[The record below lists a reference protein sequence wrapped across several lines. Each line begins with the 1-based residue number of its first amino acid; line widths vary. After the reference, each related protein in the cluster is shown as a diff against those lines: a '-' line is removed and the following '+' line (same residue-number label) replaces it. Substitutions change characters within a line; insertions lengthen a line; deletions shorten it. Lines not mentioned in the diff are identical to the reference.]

1 MNLKSLLMGAAVV
14 ALIVTAGCKPSET
27 AYREAYRSAVA
38 ARDAAL
44 GADSASFIPIRPNMK
59 QTVVAQG
66 TDTISATYIPVLL
79 LNEGGATLDKLRRY
93 SLVVGQFKQV
103 FNAKQMRRRISER
116 GYPGAII
123 VRSGEPLYY
132 VIASSTDSVPSAA
145 RALRDVH
152 SDTLFRFHSPLP
164 FILSRKN

>member
-1 MNLKSLLMGAAVV
+1 MNIKSLLMGAAVV
-14 ALIVTAGCKPSET
+14 ALIVMAGCKPSGT
-27 AYREAYRSAVA
+27 AYREAYRSTVA

-44 GADSASFIPIRPNMK
+44 RDDSASFTPISPNMR

-66 TDTISATYIPVLL
+66 PDTISTVYVPVLL
-79 LNEGGATLDKLRRY
+79 LDEGGATLDMLRRY
-93 SLVVGQFKQV
+93 SLVVGRFKQV
-103 FNAKQMRRRISER
+103 FNARQMRKRIAGR

-123 VRSGEPLYY
+123 VRTGEPLYY
-132 VIASSTDSVPSAA
+132 VIASSTDSVTDAA